1 MVMGARRC
9 DYKSR
14 IGRHYLCHIL
24 YYNKK
29 PCGLWSLYF
38 TKTVAGYI
46 DVKQQEP
53 NEKLQNRVEVD
64 VSIDS

>member
-1 MVMGARRC
+1 MC
-9 DYKSR
+9 
-14 IGRHYLCHIL
+14 
-24 YYNKK
+24 
-29 PCGLWSLYF
+29 LWSLYF

-64 VSIDS
+64 VSIDSWSSIKLNAGQ